1 MSEDQGEYV
10 TKEDVGEAMEMLG
23 KGYLEVNEPSFI
35 IEPKST
41 VLIRV
46 GKEVHATERDSFVKI
61 STSFKDELEFIDG
74 NSLKVWIFISLSIN
88 RNSGMAFPGLRTI
101 AKKTKLSVNTVQKCI
116 SDLEEQGL
124 MTIHKGKR
132 KTNLYEPTAYVSA
145 NKKDAVSKTD
155 TDEEAVS
162 NSSQTVSK
170 KIATVSPRVIHNQR
184 NQRNQKS
191 SAPEKTY
198 KKQKPDLLD
207 GILHYEKIGEEKE
220 REGKSWTHRDKFPEP
235 FLENLDAYVSL
246 TGQKPIKKNVSDWLM
261 TAQDWHDLG
270 VKPADIQKAY
280 EKANPESGEGF
291 TVARPGSLT
300 STAGMFAGKRK
311 VEVKQSK
318 PKIYKREAKKSV
330 PNPLRR

>member
-1 MSEDQGEYV
+1 MTSSTKPFEPPKHTQFSNDAIDQIMREVSPNAWKIITVAIRKTYGWH
-10 TKEDVGEAMEMLG
+10 KQSDV
-23 KGYLEVNEPSFI
+23 
-35 IEPKST
+35 
-41 VLIRV
+41 
-46 GKEVHATERDSFVKI
+46 
-61 STSFKDELEFIDG
+61 
-74 NSLKVWIFISLSIN
+74 ISLSQFQELTGIGSRSTVVKAIREVVENGILLKREKGDSFEYELN
-88 RNSGMAFPGLRTI
+88 RDY
-101 AKKTKLSVNTVQKCI
+101 VVQKSNQSNNCTNT
-116 SDLEEQGL
+116 SPENGL
-124 MTIHKGKR
+124 AGSPENGHTKEIH
-132 KTNLYEPTAYVSA
+132 L
-145 NKKDAVSKTD
+145 NKKETITPNGV
-155 TDEEAVS
+155 
-162 NSSQTVSK
+162 
-170 KIATVSPRVIHNQR
+170 
-184 NQRNQKS
+184 

-280 EKANPESGEGF
+280 EKANPENGEGF

-300 STAGMFAGKRK
+300 YTAGMFAGKRK